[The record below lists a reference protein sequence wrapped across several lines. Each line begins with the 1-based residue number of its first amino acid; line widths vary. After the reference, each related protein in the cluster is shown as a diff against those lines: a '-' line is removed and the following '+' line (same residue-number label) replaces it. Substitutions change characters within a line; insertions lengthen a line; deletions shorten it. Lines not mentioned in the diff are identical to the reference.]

1 MLRLAELAL
10 FIAPFAFF
18 IVWRLIAAD
27 GGPSVRVLVAA
38 ACLLAVLT
46 GVVVWLSKENVL
58 PPDADYAPA
67 QMQDGQIVSG
77 HSVRR

>member
-1 MLRLAELAL
+1 M
-10 FIAPFAFF
+10 
-18 IVWRLIAAD
+18 
-27 GGPSVRVLVAA
+27 RVLVAA

-77 HSVRR
+77 HAVRR